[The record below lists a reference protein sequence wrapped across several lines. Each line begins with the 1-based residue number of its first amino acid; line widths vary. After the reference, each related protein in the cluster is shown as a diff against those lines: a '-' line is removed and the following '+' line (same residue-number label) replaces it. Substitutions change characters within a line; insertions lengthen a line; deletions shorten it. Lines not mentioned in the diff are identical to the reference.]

1 MPPLPEPAHAGEKPV
16 NGNVHDESKDP
27 RRVISTSAPV
37 QKASQP
43 DLARALQEFAS
54 HVASTASL
62 SGEHKRLQKRARVE
76 AAELRKA
83 NDREFQYPSFSKRLK
98 TESKQDELA
107 LVEDRLKIHERRQ
120 AELIKELME
129 SLTASQ
135 PNQVPEVQKKVAG
148 LEQQIKALEDQLK
161 AHREESVQHHAGLY
175 SEVDE
180 NVKRQLDMM
189 QDLAKH
195 DQQAVSK
202 RLDGLEHEVVSN
214 MDMYK
219 NVMKKTDFIMESQK
233 ELAIKAALTPAPAPD
248 PKPTSSSHELT
259 SLEDQL
265 RNIRGIQEAKDEAIA
280 DSLDDYGNRLQN
292 LGQALE
298 NLERR
303 VNEQHAN
310 QAIMLQVHQNA
321 LHSLEGRY
329 NSLSTEPIVRKMVD
343 TMQVMYPYA
352 SNVQKEI
359 GDIKGTINRLNN
371 NLETVKKQL
380 EGDSIVADMK
390 AERDRLKTDID
401 ALRLRIDEVE
411 HVTLEKLTTILLD
424 HENSTTP
431 TT

>member
-1 MPPLPEPAHAGEKPV
+1 MPPLPEPAQAGEKPV

-37 QKASQP
+37 QKGSQP

-62 SGEHKRLQKRARVE
+62 SGEHRRLQKRARVE

-83 NDREFQYPSFSKRLK
+83 TDREFQYPSFSKRIK
-98 TESKQDELA
+98 TESKKDELA
-107 LVEDRLKIHERRQ
+107 LVEDRLKIHEHRQ

-129 SLTASQ
+129 SLTANQ

-148 LEQQIKALEDQLK
+148 LEQQIKTLEDQLK
-161 AHREESVQHHAGLY
+161 AHRQESLEHHAGLY

-180 NVKRQLDMM
+180 NMKRQLDMV

-195 DQQAVSK
+195 NQQDVSK
-202 RLDGLEHEVVSN
+202 RLDSLEHKDASN

-219 NVMKKTDFIMESQK
+219 DLMKKTDFIMESQK
-233 ELAIKAALTPAPAPD
+233 ELAIKATLTPTPAPNPI
-248 PKPTSSSHELT
+248 PNSSGHDLT

-265 RNIRGIQEAKDEAIA
+265 QRLRAIQEVKDEAIA
-280 DSLDDYGNRLQN
+280 DSLDGYGTRLQN
-292 LGQALE
+292 IEQNLE
-298 NLERR
+298 NLRNQVVEH
-303 VNEQHAN
+303 HAN
-310 QAIMLQVHQNA
+310 QAMMLQVHQNA

-329 NSLSTEPIVRKMVD
+329 NSLTTEPIVRKMVEA
-343 TMQVMYPYA
+343 MQVMYPHA

-359 GDIKGTINRLNN
+359 ADIKGTINRLNN
-371 NLETVKKQL
+371 NLETVKTRL
-380 EGDSIVADMK
+380 EEDSIIADMK
-390 AERDRLKTDID
+390 SERDRLITDIRT
-401 ALRLRIDEVE
+401 LGLRIDEVE
-411 HVTLEKLTTILLD
+411 RVTLEKLATILFN